1 MQDYIKK
8 FKKIIVLLCI
18 SIIAGGVIMGG
29 YAGIHY
35 IKAGDN
41 KGKHSIDNSEI
52 EIRGNI
58 KEKNGKYI
66 VSEKGGKIII
76 KMPKQYVNKF
86 TYEYESSFFSNS
98 LLHVKKDNIYGVKK
112 NKEIKD
118 EYMQDMPRSVV
129 NIDGKTSSIELEFN
143 DSHNKLKVFNFG
155 IDNSLKLNPMLGG
168 FVSCLT
174 FVFLFLF
181 VFRKENKKYP
191 AVAFFVCSFIAA
203 TCLLVLQPPYITGWD
218 EQIHFKNAYLIGCTK
233 EKEPATQALDYY
245 YGNAYMINE
254 TTRDNTESVE
264 EKIDYIRVLNTKN
277 HYSGIVADD
286 YTFQINSVGYIFQ
299 ALFLKIGK
307 IFNMP
312 FYIMWLLGRFSNV
325 LLYSLIMSLAIWV
338 VPIAKRLLCVLGMM
352 PFMIYQST
360 VYTYD
365 ITVIAFLILGM
376 CILVREFIRKE
387 EKFQYR
393 WRVAFILC
401 MVLGCL
407 PKAVYF
413 PMILSCMILRKEKF
427 YSKKDA
433 WIFKG
438 IIVVV
443 CFVLLASFLLPVL
456 SSPEQSSDTRGGDTN
471 GASQLSYILKQPFA
485 YAVVL
490 GKNVIDTLQDSFMG
504 PKALNSFAYLGDG
517 KYSALCA
524 AFLTGVALTDTYGDK
539 QTKKKTLDISTR
551 IAFLIVFIVTIV
563 FIWTAL
569 YISFTE
575 VAEEIIQG
583 VQARYYLPFSFFV
596 YLCIQNKNLKNTI
609 SLEKYQLC
617 IMTIS
622 NAILFREIGQIVLV
636 NKCL

>member
-41 KGKHSIDNSEI
+41 KGKHSIDNSKI

-76 KMPKQYVNKF
+76 KMPKQYINKF

-112 NKEIKD
+112 NKDIKD

-307 IFNMP
+307 I
-312 FYIMWLLGRFSNV
+312 
-325 LLYSLIMSLAIWV
+325 LI
-338 VPIAKRLLCVLGMM
+338 CH
-352 PFMIYQST
+352 
-360 VYTYD
+360 
-365 ITVIAFLILGM
+365 
-376 CILVREFIRKE
+376 
-387 EKFQYR
+387 
-393 WRVAFILC
+393 FILC
-401 MVLGCL
+401 G
-407 PKAVYF
+407 Y
-413 PMILSCMILRKEKF
+413 
-427 YSKKDA
+427 
-433 WIFKG
+433 
-438 IIVVV
+438 
-443 CFVLLASFLLPVL
+443 LADF
-456 SSPEQSSDTRGGDTN
+456 RM
-471 GASQLSYILKQPFA
+471 F
-485 YAVVL
+485 
-490 GKNVIDTLQDSFMG
+490 
-504 PKALNSFAYLGDG
+504 
-517 KYSALCA
+517 C
-524 AFLTGVALTDTYGDK
+524 
-539 QTKKKTLDISTR
+539 
-551 IAFLIVFIVTIV
+551 
-563 FIWTAL
+563 
-569 YISFTE
+569 
-575 VAEEIIQG
+575 
-583 VQARYYLPFSFFV
+583 
-596 YLCIQNKNLKNTI
+596 CIH
-609 SLEKYQLC
+609 
-617 IMTIS
+617 
-622 NAILFREIGQIVLV
+622 
-636 NKCL
+636 